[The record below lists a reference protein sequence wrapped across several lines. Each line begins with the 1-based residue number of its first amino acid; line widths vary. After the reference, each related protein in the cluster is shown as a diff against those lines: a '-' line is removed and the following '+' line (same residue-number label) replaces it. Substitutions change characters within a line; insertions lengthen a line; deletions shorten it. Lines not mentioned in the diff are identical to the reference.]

1 MPEDRKH
8 CFVIMPFSQTA
19 DEHTEDYWTKHYKHF
34 LKPLIEEC
42 QLEAHRSKPLRGSI
56 VGQIITDLVTSSVVV
71 ADITAA
77 NPNVYW
83 ELGVRQSF
91 KHGTIMIAQN
101 GTELPFDIKDT
112 GTLFYDPD
120 HLDVDD
126 FRNDFKAAIVDCLE
140 NSNRT
145 DSYVLEAFSRG
156 SLYEII
162 RREEILR
169 RLDAVLSECDYNQ
182 NMFEGVIKKIKHN
195 REGPEN
201 WTIAANPFRLCAT
214 ELLVTNRY
222 VDEDSSFYAAAELY
236 WGALSTLNSQL
247 ELWVHTNF
255 KDSFEQKTIEHEELI
270 KNVFKTFRD
279 NIETVRGKIEQ
290 RQY

>member
-1 MPEDRKH
+1 
-8 CFVIMPFSQTA
+8 MPFSETA
-19 DEHTEDYWTKHYKHF
+19 DEHTEEYWTKHYKHF

-42 QLEAHRSKPLRGSI
+42 STLEAHRSTPLRGSI
-56 VGQIITDLVTSSVVV
+56 VGQIIADLVTSSVVV
-71 ADITAA
+71 ADLTGA

-91 KHGTIMIAQN
+91 RHGTILIAQN
-101 GTELPFDIKDT
+101 DTELPFDIKDT

-126 FRNDFKAAIVDCLE
+126 FRNNFKAAIADCLE

-162 RREEILR
+162 RREGILHW
-169 RLDAVLSECDYNQ
+169 LDAVLSECGDNQ
-182 NMFEGVIKKIKHN
+182 DVLETVVKQVERNQDD
-195 REGPEN
+195 PEN
-201 WTIAANPFRLCAT
+201 RVFIGDRCRPWAA

-222 VDEDSSFYAAAELY
+222 VDEGQLFYQIAELY
-236 WGALSTLNSQL
+236 LDSLTEMNAQL
-247 ELWVHTNF
+247 GLWVHQIKLAEEWLLEYEEMITLIFEIF
-255 KDSFEQKTIEHEELI
+255 KDG
-270 KNVFKTFRD
+270 V
-279 NIETVRGKIEQ
+279 ETVRVQIE
-290 RQY
+290 RKQY

>member
-1 MPEDRKH
+1 MSEDRKR
-8 CFVIMPFSQTA
+8 CFVIMPFSETA
-19 DEHTEDYWTKHYKHF
+19 DEHTEEYWTKHYKHF

-42 QLEAHRSKPLRGSI
+42 STLEAHRSTPLRGSI
-56 VGQIITDLVTSSVVV
+56 VGQIIADLVTSSVVV
-71 ADITAA
+71 ADLTGA

-91 KHGTIMIAQN
+91 RHGTILIAQN
-101 GTELPFDIKDT
+101 DTELPFDIKDT

-126 FRNDFKAAIVDCLE
+126 FRNNFKAAIADCLE

-162 RREEILR
+162 RREGILHW
-169 RLDAVLSECDYNQ
+169 LDAVLSECGDNQ
-182 NMFEGVIKKIKHN
+182 DVLETVVKQVERNQDD
-195 REGPEN
+195 PEN
-201 WTIAANPFRLCAT
+201 RVFIGDRCRPWAA

-222 VDEDSSFYAAAELY
+222 VDEGQLFYQIAELY
-236 WGALSTLNSQL
+236 LDSLTEMNAQL
-247 ELWVHTNF
+247 GLWVHQIKLAEEWLLEYEEMITLIFEIF
-255 KDSFEQKTIEHEELI
+255 KDG
-270 KNVFKTFRD
+270 V
-279 NIETVRGKIEQ
+279 ETVRVQIE
-290 RQY
+290 RKQY